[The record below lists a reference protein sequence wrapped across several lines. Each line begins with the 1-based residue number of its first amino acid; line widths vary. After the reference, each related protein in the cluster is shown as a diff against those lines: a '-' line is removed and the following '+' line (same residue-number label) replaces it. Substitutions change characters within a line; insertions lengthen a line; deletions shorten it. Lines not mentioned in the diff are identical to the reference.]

1 MSLSE
6 TLLNEG
12 KSWATIQKKVNII
25 RKNIDKIDTD
35 IWQLQMDVRKMGAE
49 PEDWRNSSS
58 YATDELKD
66 VMDKVQ
72 ELVDLFNS

>member
-1 MSLSE
+1 
-6 TLLNEG
+6 
-12 KSWATIQKKVNII
+12 
-25 RKNIDKIDTD
+25 
-35 IWQLQMDVRKMGAE
+35 MDVRKMGAE